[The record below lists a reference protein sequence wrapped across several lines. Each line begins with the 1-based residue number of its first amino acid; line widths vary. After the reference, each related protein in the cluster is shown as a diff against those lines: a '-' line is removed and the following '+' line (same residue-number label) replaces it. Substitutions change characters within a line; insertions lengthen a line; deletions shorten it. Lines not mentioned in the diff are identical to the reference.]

1 MPEKPND
8 GHRQRMLRR
17 FERQGCS
24 FEGFHPHEALEA
36 FLFLLLPRV
45 NTNRTAHLLLDR
57 FGTFE
62 GVFSA
67 PVSELVKIKGISD
80 KTAAAI
86 RRYGEIFA
94 IARSEAMGESADF
107 FEL

>member
-1 MPEKPND
+1 
-8 GHRQRMLRR
+8 MLRR

-45 NTNRTAHLLLDR
+45 NTNRTAHLLLER
-57 FGTFE
+57 FGSFE

-67 PVSELVKIKGISD
+67 PVSELVQVKGISV
-80 KTAAAI
+80 KTAEGL

-94 IARSEAMGESADF
+94 IARAESMGEDSDF